1 MGELRESLGL
11 SGVGELGR
19 EITGGVAWWVSSEDS
34 LSGILSRPLVVGG
47 TRLGCSDIID
57 CWDSESGGKTQEDNE
72 GSRDRLKLWKVDGG
86 GLLSM
91 LSTSSLHASGS
102 TGGW

>member
-1 MGELRESLGL
+1 MRG
-11 SGVGELGR
+11 SGK
-19 EITGGVAWWVSSEDS
+19 DS
-34 LSGILSRPLVVGG
+34 LSGIRSRPPNAGG
-47 TRLGCSDIID
+47 GAILGCSDID
-57 CWDSESGGKTQEDNE
+57 CCWSESGGKAQDDNE

-102 TGGW
+102 TGG

>member
-1 MGELRESLGL
+1 M
-11 SGVGELGR
+11 
-19 EITGGVAWWVSSEDS
+19 TGSEAARGSSEDS
-34 LSGILSRPLVVGG
+34 LSGIRSRPPIGVG
-47 TRLGCSDIID
+47 TILGCSDID
-57 CWDSESGGKTQEDNE
+57 CSDSGGKTQEDKE

-102 TGGW
+102 TGG